1 MQVFRSRLPG
11 HEKLETVVTVGTFDG
26 VHLGHR
32 AIVDVVRETA
42 LATSRYPVVITFDP
56 HPRKIVREGL
66 DVALIDSVEER
77 LRHLSELGV
86 EHVCVIPFTHELAK
100 LSPAQFVSDVLLKE
114 FNAKVV
120 VIGFDHAF
128 GKGRSGDRESLTI
141 LGKEAGFEVR
151 VVPPVYVGETVVSST
166 AIRRCLSE
174 GEVFTAS
181 KMLGRYYEV
190 GGIVVHG
197 HGRGRK
203 LNCPTANI
211 GRIPSGKIMVRNGI
225 YAGLAEIG
233 GFSYPAAISVG
244 YNPTF
249 EDRTHSVEAHLLD
262 VDFDMYDQ
270 EMRVQFVKRLRGEL
284 KFDGPESLARQIQ
297 DDLLQIREMLRAEGR
312 SLTPERIMTTQE
324 TQQDK

>member
-1 MQVFRSRLPG
+1 M
-11 HEKLETVVTVGTFDG
+11 TVGTFDG

-32 AIVDVVRETA
+32 AIVETVRETA
-42 LATSRYPVVITFDP
+42 RETSRYPVVITFDP
-56 HPRKIVREGL
+56 HPRKIVRDGM

-77 LRHLSELGV
+77 LSHLSALGV

-100 LSPAQFVSDVLLKE
+100 LTPAQFVTDILLRE

-166 AIRRCLSE
+166 AIRRRLSE
-174 GEVFTAS
+174 GDVSTAS
-181 KMLGRYYEV
+181 QMLGRYYEV
-190 GGIVVHG
+190 CGVIVHG

-203 LNCPTANI
+203 LNCPTANLA
-211 GRIPSGKIMVRNGI
+211 RIPSSKIMVRNGI

-233 GFSYPAAISVG
+233 GYSYPAAVSVG

-249 EDRTHSVEAHLLD
+249 EDRAHSVEAHLLD

-270 EMRVQFVKRLRGEL
+270 EMRVQFVKRLRGEV
-284 KFDGPESLARQIQ
+284 KFDGAAALALQIQ
-297 DDLLQIREMLRAEGR
+297 DDLFRIREMLQAAGC
-312 SLTPERIMTTQE
+312 SLAPERISTIQD